1 MRNQLRN
8 SEKARKMR
16 KAEKWLKT
24 LSPEQIEYMNMYS
37 NDRTENDIR
46 FFIYVNDLVTEN
58 ILTDI
63 FGYRKA
69 AGINKIIAKN
79 VNNEGVYIQKLFG
92 KGEEYMAKME
102 NGKENVIKEYEKIIK
117 EEPGKKMSEIVDAV
131 SLKTSLSIN
140 QTKKI
145 INEYRKK
152 KVEEE
157 GIKKIDSLIE
167 ETDKKEVKKTTD
179 EDKLQILDITL
190 KLKGKYGTYEYSDNK
205 VTVDG
210 EIFNNE
216 KEVSDWEYE
225 EVKKI
230 QSRAEE
236 IKKVFSKGKQ
246 Y

>member
-1 MRNQLRN
+1 
-8 SEKARKMR
+8 
-16 KAEKWLKT
+16 
-24 LSPEQIEYMNMYS
+24 
-37 NDRTENDIR
+37 
-46 FFIYVNDLVTEN
+46 
-58 ILTDI
+58 
-63 FGYRKA
+63 
-69 AGINKIIAKN
+69 
-79 VNNEGVYIQKLFG
+79 
-92 KGEEYMAKME
+92 
-102 NGKENVIKEYEKIIK
+102 
-117 EEPGKKMSEIVDAV
+117 MSEIVDAV

-230 QSRAEE
+230 QSRA
-236 IKKVFSKGKQ
+236 SK
-246 Y
+246 